1 MMPGSDDYESE
12 PLVEV
17 AVPEL
22 VRESSQLRN
31 EAPLNFVSLRSLVDG
46 VGSGALSRV
55 EMNALRAPLTA
66 LLSRE
71 GKCLFDEA
79 DDFID
84 SDKGISQQLVPAA
97 SRNSSM
103 DRSRAGKKAPEAA
116 LLVVSFEEADGTNIV
131 TLEPASLPVFIAILS
146 PQSPQM

>member
-17 AVPEL
+17 AVLEL
-22 VRESSQLRN
+22 IAERFPPRN

-55 EMNALRAPLTA
+55 EINTLWAPLTA
-66 LLSRE
+66 LPSRE
-71 GKCLFDEA
+71 DKCVFDEA

-84 SDKGISQQLVPAA
+84 
-97 SRNSSM
+97 
-103 DRSRAGKKAPEAA
+103 RAKRM
-116 LLVVSFEEADGTNIV
+116 LR
-131 TLEPASLPVFIAILS
+131 
-146 PQSPQM
+146 QR

>member
-31 EAPLNFVSLRSLVDG
+31 EAPLNFVSLRSLAHC
-46 VGSGALSRV
+46 VGSGGLSRV
-55 EMNALRAPLTA
+55 QMNALRAPLTA
-66 LLSRE
+66 LPNPDGSVS
-71 GKCLFDEA
+71 FDEA

-84 SDKGISQQLVPAA
+84 DFIKSSASSD
-97 SRNSSM
+97 
-103 DRSRAGKKAPEAA
+103 PE
-116 LLVVSFEEADGTNIV
+116 
-131 TLEPASLPVFIAILS
+131 
-146 PQSPQM
+146 

>member
-17 AVPEL
+17 AVLEFK
-22 VRESSQLRN
+22 RERHPLRN
-31 EAPLNFVSLRSLVDG
+31 EASLNFVSLRSPVDG
-46 VGSGALSRV
+46 VGSGALSMV

-66 LLSRE
+66 LPSRE

-84 SDKGISQQLVPAA
+84 SGKIPLGRIAA
-97 SRNSSM
+97 AGCGGSDGGSSRGARRPKPPRLTGSITFGASEG
-103 DRSRAGKKAPEAA
+103 RS
-116 LLVVSFEEADGTNIV
+116 GT
-131 TLEPASLPVFIAILS
+131 TSE
-146 PQSPQM
+146 

>member
-66 LLSRE
+66 LPSRE
-71 GKCLFDEA
+71 DKCVFDEA

-84 SDKGISQQLVPAA
+84 SDNPC
-97 SRNSSM
+97 SRQFIPSFDARGVIM
-103 DRSRAGKKAPEAA
+103 LCDRHA
-116 LLVVSFEEADGTNIV
+116 LRPTN
-131 TLEPASLPVFIAILS
+131 LPRFTAL
-146 PQSPQM
+146 

>member
-17 AVPEL
+17 AVLEFK
-22 VRESSQLRN
+22 RERHPLRN
-31 EAPLNFVSLRSLVDG
+31 EASLNFVSLRSPVDG

-66 LLSRE
+66 LPSRE

-84 SDKGISQQLVPAA
+84 SANADFFTTLDRLTISGTRHSSWEQVWRFAA
-97 SRNSSM
+97 RRMSQ
-103 DRSRAGKKAPEAA
+103 P
-116 LLVVSFEEADGTNIV
+116 TC
-131 TLEPASLPVFIAILS
+131 T
-146 PQSPQM
+146 

>member
-66 LLSRE
+66 LPSRE
-71 GKCLFDEA
+71 DKCVFDEA

-84 SDKGISQQLVPAA
+84 SDKAINEMV
-97 SRNSSM
+97 R
-103 DRSRAGKKAPEAA
+103 RAINLMG
-116 LLVVSFEEADGTNIV
+116 
-131 TLEPASLPVFIAILS
+131 
-146 PQSPQM
+146 